1 MDLKLRGKRALV
13 TGSTAGIGFAIA
25 RGLARERAEVIVN
38 GRSEQKVAE
47 ASQRISSE
55 VGSTATGVAADLSS
69 AEGVDRLI
77 EGAGRVVQ
85 LERRRQRQRGRGGGR
100 GVAGPG
106 QRPGRV
112 DILINN
118 AGIFEPVPFP
128 EISDQDWFRFFE
140 LNVMSGVRLAR
151 ALLPSMLQRDWGRI
165 MFISSES
172 GVQIPAEMVHYGV
185 TKTAQ
190 LALSRGIAESVAG
203 TGVTVNSVLP
213 GPTRSEGVVDFLTKV
228 AAEHKTERSAVEE
241 EFLRTMRPSSLI
253 RRFAEPEEVA
263 NLVVFLAGEG
273 SSAITGAALRVDGG
287 VVRSIV

>member
-1 MDLKLRGKRALV
+1 MDLKLRGKRALI

-38 GRSEQKVAE
+38 GRTEEKVAE
-47 ASQRISSE
+47 AVRRITSE
-55 VGSTATGVAADLSS
+55 MGSNATGIAADLSS
-69 AEGVDRLI
+69 AEGVNRLL
-77 EGAGRVVQ
+77 ERAGRI
-85 LERRRQRQRGRGGGR
+85 
-100 GVAGPG
+100 
-106 QRPGRV
+106 

-118 AGIFEPVPFP
+118 VGIFEPVPFV

-140 LNVMSGVRLAR
+140 LNVMSGVRLSR
-151 ALLPSMLQRDWGRI
+151 ALLPGMLRRDWGRI
-165 MFISSES
+165 IFISSES

-203 TGVTVNSVLP
+203 SGVTVNAVLH
-213 GPTRSEGVVDFLTKV
+213 GPTRSDGVVDFLGKV
-228 AAEHKTERSAVEE
+228 AAEHNADQAAVEA
-241 EFLRTMRPSSLI
+241 EFLRTMRPSSLV

-273 SSAITGAALRVDGG
+273 SSATTGAALRVDGG
-287 VVRSIV
+287 VVRSIL

>member
-1 MDLKLRGKRALV
+1 MDLKLRGKRTLI

-38 GRSEQKVAE
+38 GRTEEKVAE
-47 ASQRISSE
+47 AVRRITSE
-55 VGSTATGVAADLSS
+55 MGSNATGIAADLSG
-69 AEGVDRLI
+69 AEGVNRLL
-77 EGAGRVVQ
+77 ERAGRI
-85 LERRRQRQRGRGGGR
+85 
-100 GVAGPG
+100 
-106 QRPGRV
+106 

-118 AGIFEPVPFP
+118 VGIFEPVPFV

-140 LNVMSGVRLAR
+140 LNVMSGVRLSR
-151 ALLPSMLQRDWGRI
+151 ALLPGMLRRNWGRI
-165 MFISSES
+165 IFISSES

-203 TGVTVNSVLP
+203 SGVTVNAVLP
-213 GPTRSEGVVDFLTKV
+213 GPTRSDGVVDFLGKV
-228 AAEHKTERSAVEE
+228 AAEHNADQAAVEA
-241 EFLRTMRPSSLI
+241 EFLRTMRPSSLV

-273 SSAITGAALRVDGG
+273 SSATTGAALRVDGG

>member
-25 RGLARERAEVIVN
+25 RGLARERAEVIIN
-38 GRSEQKVAE
+38 GRSEEKVAE
-47 ASQRISSE
+47 AVRRITSEMGSS
-55 VGSTATGVAADLSS
+55 ATGIAADLSS
-69 AEGVDRLI
+69 AEGVNRL
-77 EGAGRVVQ
+77 
-85 LERRRQRQRGRGGGR
+85 LER
-100 GVAGPG
+100 A
-106 QRPGRV
+106 GRV

-118 AGIFEPVPFP
+118 IGIFEPVPFL

-151 ALLPSMLQRDWGRI
+151 ALIPSMLRRNWGRI
-165 MFISSES
+165 IFISSES

-190 LALSRGIAESVAG
+190 LALSRGIAESVARS
-203 TGVTVNSVLP
+203 GVTVNAVLP
-213 GPTRSEGVVDFLTKV
+213 GPTRSDGVVDFLAKV
-228 AAEHKTERSAVEE
+228 AAEHKAEQAEVEA
-241 EFLRTMRPSSLI
+241 EFLRTMRPSSII
-253 RRFAEPEEVA
+253 RRFAEPDEVA

-287 VVRSIV
+287 VVRSII

>member
-1 MDLKLRGKRALV
+1 MDLKLRGKRALI

-25 RGLARERAEVIVN
+25 RGLARERADVIVN
-38 GRSEQKVAE
+38 GRTEEKVAE
-47 ASQRISSE
+47 AVRRITSE
-55 VGSTATGVAADLSS
+55 MGSNATGIAADLSS
-69 AEGVDRLI
+69 AEGVNRLL
-77 EGAGRVVQ
+77 ERAGRI
-85 LERRRQRQRGRGGGR
+85 
-100 GVAGPG
+100 
-106 QRPGRV
+106 

-118 AGIFEPVPFP
+118 VGIFEPVPFG

-140 LNVMSGVRLAR
+140 LNVMSGVRLSR
-151 ALLPSMLQRDWGRI
+151 ALLPGMLRRNWGRI
-165 MFISSES
+165 IFISSES

-203 TGVTVNSVLP
+203 SGVTVNAVLP
-213 GPTRSEGVVDFLTKV
+213 GPTRSDGVVDFLGKV
-228 AAEHKTERSAVEE
+228 AAEHNADQAAVEA
-241 EFLRTMRPSSLI
+241 EFLRTMRPSSLV

-273 SSAITGAALRVDGG
+273 SSATTGAALRVDGG

>member
-47 ASQRISSE
+47 AIQRISSE

-77 EGAGRVVQ
+77 EGA
-85 LERRRQRQRGRGGGR
+85 
-100 GVAGPG
+100 
-106 QRPGRV
+106 GRV

-213 GPTRSEGVVDFLTKV
+213 GPTRSEGVRGLPRQGRGRAQDRAVRGRGRV
-228 AAEHKTERSAVEE
+228 SAHH
-241 EFLRTMRPSSLI
+241 
-253 RRFAEPEEVA
+253 
-263 NLVVFLAGEG
+263 
-273 SSAITGAALRVDGG
+273 AALIADPTFRRARRGRKPRG
-287 VVRSIV
+287 VPRWRRLLGHNRRGATRRWRRGAQHRLAWAQPR